1 LSTLSFLL
9 VDRLNTLPDRV
20 VTVMETQPRIP
31 VQIAMHVWDGRINGR
46 LADFDEYTA
55 VMSEISDSVE
65 CAL

>member
-1 LSTLSFLL
+1 
-9 VDRLNTLPDRV
+9 
-20 VTVMETQPRIP
+20 METQPRIP